1 MMKSTM
7 TALALGATAL
17 APLSALAEPVK
28 VGVLMTLSG
37 PPAVLGEHAR
47 DGALLALKTLGG
59 TLGGQEAEFIIA
71 DAEGKPDIAAQKARR
86 LVESDGA
93 AFVIGPIFSNVMAA
107 IAGPVTEGGAFLMS
121 PNAGPSVF
129 AGEGCNPDI
138 FVVSYQNDQPDQV
151 MGEYANSAGYGSVVL
166 IAPNYQAGMDH
177 LGGFKRTYEGTVTT
191 ELLTQLGQ
199 LDYSAELAQIA
210 AFQPDAVYAFLP
222 GGMGVNFVKQYAQA
236 GLSGIPMMSSFTT
249 DETTLPAMQD
259 AALGMFSSGSWAPD
273 LDAPGN
279 AEFVEAFVAEYG
291 RVPASYAAYAYD
303 AVMLMDAA
311 IAEAGTEDRDA
322 LRDALKTVDFPT
334 VRGKFAFGQNQ
345 FPVQDFYLTEVVQ
358 REDGAY
364 ATSAKELVVADYV
377 DAYAGACAA
386 E

>member
-1 MMKSTM
+1 MMRSTLSVF
-7 TALALGATAL
+7 ALCAAALPGL
-17 APLSALAEPVK
+17 AAADPVK
-28 VGVLMTLSG
+28 VGLLLTLSG

-47 DGALLALKTLGG
+47 DGALLALKKLDGKLGG
-59 TLGGQEAEFIIA
+59 EAAEFLVT

-93 AFVIGPIFSNVMAA
+93 DVVIGPIFSNIMAA
-107 IAGPVTEGGAFLMS
+107 IAGPVTEGGAFLLS

-151 MGEYANSAGYGSVVL
+151 MGEYASGAGYGSVVL

-177 LGGFKRTYEGTVTT
+177 LGGFKRTYDGDITA
-191 ELLTQLGQ
+191 ELMTQLGQ

-210 AFQPDAVYAFLP
+210 AYQPDAVYAFLP
-222 GGMGVNFVKQYAQA
+222 GGMGVNFVKQYQQA

-259 AALGMFSSGSWAPD
+259 AALGMLSSGSWSPD
-273 LDAPGN
+273 LDVPGN
-279 AEFVEAFVAEYG
+279 AEFVDDFIAEYG

-303 AVMLMDAA
+303 AVMLLDTA
-311 IAEAGTEDRDA
+311 IAAAGTEDRDA
-322 LRDALKTVDFPT
+322 LREALRTVDFPSL
-334 VRGKFAFGQNQ
+334 RGKFSFGANQ

-358 REDGAY
+358 RADGAY
-364 ATSAKELVVADYV
+364 ATSAKELVTADYV
-377 DAYAGACAA
+377 DAYADACTA

>member
-1 MMKSTM
+1 MLRSTLSV
-7 TALALGATAL
+7 LALGAAAL
-17 APLSALAEPVK
+17 PAIASAEPVK
-28 VGVLMTLSG
+28 VGVLLTLSG

-47 DGALLALKTLGG
+47 DGALLALKDLGG
-59 TLGGQEAEFIIA
+59 TLGGQEAEFLVT

-93 AFVIGPIFSNVMAA
+93 DFVIGPIFSNIMAA
-107 IAGPVTEGGAFLMS
+107 IAGPVTEGGAFLLS

-151 MGEYANSAGYGSVVL
+151 MGSHANSAGYGNVVL

-177 LGGFKRTYEGTVTT
+177 LGGFKRTYEGSVTT

-222 GGMGVNFVKQYAQA
+222 GGMGVNFVKQYEQA
-236 GLSGIPMMSSFTT
+236 GLSGIPMLSSFTT
-249 DETTLPAMQD
+249 DETTLPAMQE
-259 AALGMFSSGSWAPD
+259 AALGKFSSGSWAPD
-273 LDAPGN
+273 LDMPGN
-279 AEFVEAFVAEYG
+279 AEFVEAFVSEYG

-303 AVMLMDAA
+303 AVMLLDAA

-322 LRDALKTVDFPT
+322 LREALKTADFPSL
-334 VRGKFAFGQNQ
+334 RGKFAFGANQ

-358 REDGAY
+358 REDGAF

-377 DAYAGACAA
+377 DAYAGACTAN
-386 E
+386 